1 MRCGRKWGKT
11 ELCVYTLYRWALTV
25 PNGQFYYIAPFYN
38 QAAEIIWK
46 PGRLQTFLGDLAPK
60 YISAIHETDRRITFK
75 NGSFIK
81 LVGSDNFEA
90 GRGFNPD
97 GAVGDEYKDSDYRF
111 YEGFIPN
118 LIAKKAPILLVG
130 TPPET
135 FDHFFVRTEE
145 DYKKDPRG
153 AYFKRS
159 TWTNPYIDKEE
170 LELEK
175 QSAIAK
181 GEWAKYMREIEAE
194 IVPGGANAIFPMLEI
209 PRYDEAG
216 NFVGES
222 RHVKNFQSLYGAQGQ
237 PGVSYKDWEFFAAY
251 DPGSALCF
259 AGLFAAVNKFTRQCV
274 ILDELYVTDRN
285 KTSTRQIYPAAMNKM
300 NLLCDRVDWR
310 ETYDYAAA
318 WFQNEVQTEFRR
330 NLIPCVKDIG
340 KKEVKLS
347 VIKDFLLTDR
357 LIISDRCKNLISEM
371 ATYSTD
377 EHGRIPKKNDH
388 CIAEGTLITTS
399 KGKKAIENIRE
410 GELVLTADGFKPVTK
425 FWDNGEKLVW
435 RLHLSNGKHL
445 DCTSDHKIYTLNNGL
460 RLAVN
465 LRKGDILWS
474 ELNLKGKFTLDGKE
488 VLTSGAEE
496 ESKELN
502 TFTGKFGKKLMG
514 KSLKET
520 TFTTLTGI
528 LQTIQSKTS
537 LWLVQN
543 NIQRNIDKSWL
554 KEAEEMSHQEFLIE
568 RDFLPQS
575 GINLKREETG
585 TNSTQKNLGRRWN
598 TKKSNVL
605 NVVRSTLLKKQSH
618 LGKEIFSALI
628 TAVQPIVEKAVLTIF
643 LASVGAERL
652 LSSTSTPSKNLVHVV
667 AKECLGHK
675 KVYDLSIY
683 QTPEYFASGVLVH
696 NCIDSMRYLFN
707 LANLNTNEKHRKS
720 IDPEKRIWEPEDD
733 DEFEDDIV
741 PNLYQDLDDELYY
754 DGDSDE

>member
-222 RHVKNFQSLYGAQGQ
+222 RHVKTFHSLYSTQGQ

-274 ILDELYVTDRN
+274 ILDELYITDRN
-285 KTSTRQIYPAAMNKM
+285 KTSTRQVYPAAMNKM
-300 NLLCDRVDWR
+300 KLICDRVDWR

-388 CIAEGTLITTS
+388 A
-399 KGKKAIENIRE
+399 
-410 GELVLTADGFKPVTK
+410 
-425 FWDNGEKLVW
+425 
-435 RLHLSNGKHL
+435 
-445 DCTSDHKIYTLNNGL
+445 
-460 RLAVN
+460 
-465 LRKGDILWS
+465 
-474 ELNLKGKFTLDGKE
+474 
-488 VLTSGAEE
+488 
-496 ESKELN
+496 
-502 TFTGKFGKKLMG
+502 
-514 KSLKET
+514 
-520 TFTTLTGI
+520 
-528 LQTIQSKTS
+528 
-537 LWLVQN
+537 
-543 NIQRNIDKSWL
+543 
-554 KEAEEMSHQEFLIE
+554 
-568 RDFLPQS
+568 
-575 GINLKREETG
+575 
-585 TNSTQKNLGRRWN
+585 
-598 TKKSNVL
+598 
-605 NVVRSTLLKKQSH
+605 
-618 LGKEIFSALI
+618 
-628 TAVQPIVEKAVLTIF
+628 
-643 LASVGAERL
+643 
-652 LSSTSTPSKNLVHVV
+652 
-667 AKECLGHK
+667 
-675 KVYDLSIY
+675 
-683 QTPEYFASGVLVH
+683 
-696 NCIDSMRYLFN
+696 IDSLRYLFN
-707 LANLNTNEKHRKS
+707 LASLNTNEKQRKS